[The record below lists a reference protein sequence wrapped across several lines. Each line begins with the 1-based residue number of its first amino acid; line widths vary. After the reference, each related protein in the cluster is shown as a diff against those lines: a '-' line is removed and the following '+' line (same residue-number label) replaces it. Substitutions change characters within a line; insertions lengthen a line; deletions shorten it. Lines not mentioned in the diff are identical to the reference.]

1 MDAHDGTRDCYE
13 GAGHYDRETVRFFDV
28 AHEGAQLR
36 AIGENAGALTHFHG
50 LNPRSVVIVATD
62 QIARAA
68 ARVVLALRS
77 PLALP
82 VVVTDVVPSYV
93 GPLDVVLVVG
103 DAAAREEDLRGLLSA
118 AARGAETVLA
128 GPPRGPLLDD
138 APAATIVLPALPAAA
153 GPSPARTIASTTVVL
168 DAVAGGT
175 DVISQELKVLAD
187 EVDTELTTLSPER
200 DASMNPARQLREFV
214 ADSRVLHSGTT
225 RCGQAVA
232 ALIAELWSAR
242 GIPSGFVAAEE
253 LHLALEFGRPPGSG
267 VVDALFHDPF
277 LDGPVELVPL
287 KTILWAQASSV
298 DGTVSDTEPV
308 LPNSRV
314 ESVEAAGL
322 GDTVQALRLI
332 ARAYAATA
340 LE

>member
-1 MDAHDGTRDCYE
+1 MDANGDEREYYE
-13 GAGHYDRETVRFFDV
+13 GAGNYDRESVRFFDV

-36 AIGENAGALTHFHG
+36 AVGEITGELSRLHG
-50 LNPRSVVIVATD
+50 LNPRSVVVVGID

-68 ARVVLALRS
+68 ARAVVALRS
-77 PLALP
+77 PLTLP
-82 VVVTDVVPSYV
+82 VLVTDAVPSYV

-103 DAAAREEDLRGLLSA
+103 DAATREEDLRGLVTA

-128 GPPRGPLLDD
+128 GPSRGPLLDD
-138 APAATIVLPALPAAA
+138 APATTIVLPALPTAA

-168 DAVAGGT
+168 DALAGDT

-187 EVDTELTTLSPER
+187 EVDAELTSLSPER
-200 DASMNPARQLREFV
+200 DAPMNPARQLREFV
-214 ADSRVLHSGTT
+214 ADSRVVHSGTT
-225 RCGQAVA
+225 RCGAAVA

-253 LHLALEFGRPPGSG
+253 LHLAREFSRPPGSG
-267 VVDALFHDPF
+267 EVDDLFHDPF

-287 KTILWAQASSV
+287 KTILWAQAAGA
-298 DGTVSDTEPV
+298 DGTVPENALV
-308 LPNSRV
+308 IPNSRV
-314 ESVEAAGL
+314 ESVESTEL
-322 GDTVQALRLI
+322 GSTVQALRLI